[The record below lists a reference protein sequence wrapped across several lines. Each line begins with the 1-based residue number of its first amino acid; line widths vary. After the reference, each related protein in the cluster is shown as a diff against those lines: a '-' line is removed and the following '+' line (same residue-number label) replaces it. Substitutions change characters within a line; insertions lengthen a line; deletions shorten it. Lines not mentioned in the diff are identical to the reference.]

1 MIDADNNT
9 LILEDQTEVNYNAL
23 GLNVGSRTRGS
34 RDVKE
39 IEKHSLITRPINDL
53 LGKIERKEEQLIKD
67 KINPVLAVCGAGA
80 AGIELAFAFK
90 KRWSKLFAND
100 IKTALICSESD
111 IMLNESKA
119 ARDMTK
125 AKLKQHG
132 I

>member
-1 MIDADNNT
+1 M
-9 LILEDQTEVNYNAL
+9 
-23 GLNVGSRTRGS
+23 
-34 RDVKE
+34 
-39 IEKHSLITRPINDL
+39 
-53 LGKIERKEEQLIKD
+53 
-67 KINPVLAVCGAGA
+67 CGAGA
-80 AGIELAFAFK
+80 AGIELSFAFK
-90 KRWSKLFAND
+90 KRWSKLFAKD